1 MPRNTVVGKAAIGPV
16 NISDEE
22 TINVLTPYVM
32 PKPNPL
38 DHTNHQKGSSSVSR
52 LDGLPVGM
60 PYKLS
65 SPYHRYG

>member
-1 MPRNTVVGKAAIGPV
+1 
-16 NISDEE
+16 
-22 TINVLTPYVM
+22 M

-60 PYKLS
+60 PYKLY
-65 SPYHRYG
+65 SPYRRMGSARSDNYNLPYRIESIL